1 MKIGSSYS
9 VRNEIKRGVSQES
22 ILRPLLFNAFI
33 NDNFMFIE
41 KTEVCNSANDNT
53 IYDCGEDLS
62 NILENLKHDVKIL
75 LKEFRINSI
84 QANPD
89 QFQFMILGKKK
100 RNSVKLTI
108 NSTEIEE
115 SKKLILLG
123 ITINNLLTLNEQNKL
138 SYNEL

>member
-1 MKIGSSYS
+1 
-9 VRNEIKRGVSQES
+9 
-22 ILRPLLFNAFI
+22 
-33 NDNFMFIE
+33 MFIE
-41 KTEVCNSANDNT
+41 KTEVFNFANDNT

>member
-9 VRNEIKRGVSQES
+9 VRNEIKRGVSRES

>member
-1 MKIGSSYS
+1 M
-9 VRNEIKRGVSQES
+9 SQES
-22 ILRPLLFNAFI
+22 ILRPLLFNVFI

-41 KTEVCNSANDNT
+41 KTEVFNFANDNT

-115 SKKLILLG
+115 SKKLMLLG

>member
-1 MKIGSSYS
+1 M
-9 VRNEIKRGVSQES
+9 SQES
-22 ILRPLLFNAFI
+22 ILRPLLFNVFI

-41 KTEVCNSANDNT
+41 KTEVFNFANDNT